1 MSLDEGLQQLGHLV
15 NGKIVRNDRTF
26 PVVSPSTGEVVAQC
40 PDAGLD
46 LLDEAVA
53 AAQAAQPGWQ
63 ALGEDARREII
74 RSLGAA
80 VIEHFAAI
88 DELESLE
95 KGIPMAAVELY
106 MAQIYANHAADTP
119 LPVEVIEDND
129 DRVVKLVRK
138 PVGVVAAISPWN
150 APLLIT
156 AEKVFSA
163 LTVGNTVV
171 AKPSP
176 FTPLGT
182 LKMAEVW
189 KDLLPPGVLNV
200 LAGGD
205 ELGAAMVSHPGT
217 RMISFTGSVAAG
229 KSIAEAAG
237 RQMKQVVCEL
247 GGNDAAIVLDDVDVK
262 AVAPRLYGAAFQLGG
277 QACAAIKRV
286 YAHRSIYRDLVDEL
300 AAWATLAKAAPAA
313 DGGNFVPVWTRPQF
327 ERVSEL
333 VSDALAHG
341 AKAASGGAAAPGNG
355 NYFPPT
361 ILTDAGP
368 GVRVVDEE
376 QFGPVLPVIPFDD
389 VEDAIAQANAT
400 DFGLCGSVWTA
411 DIERG
416 QELADRLQA
425 GTTWVNGHTEVAPH
439 IPFGGIKDS
448 GVGRAGG
455 RPGIDAYSALQTQI
469 IYKSAERVRPA
480 APA

>member
-1 MSLDEGLQQLGHLV
+1 MSLDETLRELGHLV
-15 NGKIVRNDRTF
+15 NGTIAAGGDSF
-26 PVVSPSTGEVVAQC
+26 PVVSPATGQVVAQC
-40 PDAGLD
+40 PDASLD

-53 AAQAAQPGWQ
+53 AARAAQPGWQ
-63 ALGEDARREII
+63 ALGEASRREII

-95 KGIPMAAVELY
+95 KGVPNAAVELY
-106 MAQIYANHAADTP
+106 MARIYANHIADTP
-119 LPVEVIEDND
+119 LPVEIIEDND
-129 DRVVKLVRK
+129 DRLIQLVRK

-163 LTVGNTVV
+163 LAVGNTVV

-182 LKMAEVW
+182 LKMAAVW
-189 KDLLPPGVLNV
+189 KDILPPGVLNV

-217 RMISFTGSVAAG
+217 DMISFTGSVSAG
-229 KSIAEAAG
+229 KSIAGAAG

-247 GGNDAAIVLDDVDVK
+247 GGNDAAIVLGDVDVK
-262 AVAPRLYGAAFQLGG
+262 VVAPRLYGAAFQLGG

-286 YAHRSIYRDLVDEL
+286 YVHRSIYQALVDEL
-300 AAWATLAKAAPAA
+300 AAWAGLAKAAPAA
-313 DGGNFVPVWTRPQF
+313 DGGTFGPLVTRPQF

-333 VSDALAHG
+333 VSDALARG
-341 AKAASGGAAAPGNG
+341 AKAASGGAPVPGDG
-355 NYFPPT
+355 YYFPPT

-389 VEDAIAQANAT
+389 VEEAIAAANAT

-411 DIERG
+411 DIALGRA
-416 QELADRLQA
+416 LADRLQA
-425 GTTWVNGHTEVAPH
+425 GTTWVNNHTEVAPH
-439 IPFGGIKDS
+439 IPFGGIKSS
-448 GVGRAGG
+448 GLGRAGG
-455 RPGIDAYSALQTQI
+455 RPGIDAYSNLQTQI
-469 IYKSAERVRPA
+469 IYKNADRVSG
-480 APA
+480 

>member
-1 MSLDEGLQQLGHLV
+1 MSLDETLRELGHLV
-15 NGKIVRNDRTF
+15 NGTIVRGAESF
-26 PVVSPSTGEVVAQC
+26 PVVSPATGQVVAQC

-53 AAQAAQPGWQ
+53 AARAAQPGWQ
-63 ALGEDARREII
+63 ALGEEARREIV

-80 VIEHFAAI
+80 VIEHFGSI

-95 KGIPMAAVELY
+95 KGVPNAAVELY
-106 MAQIYANHAADTP
+106 MARIYANHTADTP
-119 LPVEVIEDND
+119 LPVEIIEDND
-129 DRVVKLVRK
+129 DRLIQLVRK
-138 PVGVVAAISPWN
+138 PVGVVAAIAPWN

-163 LTVGNTVV
+163 LAVGNTVV

-182 LKMAEVW
+182 LKMASVW

-217 RMISFTGSVAAG
+217 NMISFTGSVAAG
-229 KSIAEAAG
+229 KSIAEVAG
-237 RQMKQVVCEL
+237 RQMKPVVCEL
-247 GGNDAAIVLDDVDVK
+247 GGNDAAIVLGDVDVK
-262 AVAPRLYGAAFQLGG
+262 MVAPRLYGAAFQLGG

-286 YAHRSIYRDLVDEL
+286 YAHRSIYQALVDEL
-300 AAWATLAKAAPAA
+300 AAWAQLAKAAPAA
-313 DGGNFVPVWTRPQF
+313 DGGTFGPLVTRPQF

-341 AKAASGGAAAPGNG
+341 ASAMAGGAPVPGSG
-355 NYFPPT
+355 FYFPPT
-361 ILTDAGP
+361 ILTGVGR

-389 VEDAIAQANAT
+389 VEEAIAAANAT
-400 DFGLCGSVWTA
+400 EFGLCGSVWTA
-411 DIERG
+411 DISLGRA
-416 QELADRLQA
+416 LADRLQA
-425 GTTWVNGHTEVAPH
+425 GTTWVNNHTEVAPH
-439 IPFGGIKDS
+439 IPFGGIKNS
-448 GVGRAGG
+448 GLGRAGG
-455 RPGIDAYSALQTQI
+455 RPGIDAYSNLQTQI
-469 IYKSAERVRPA
+469 IYKNADRVRG
-480 APA
+480 

>member
-1 MSLDEGLQQLGHLV
+1 MSLAESLRELGHLV
-15 NGKIVRNDRTF
+15 NGKIVRNGQTF
-26 PVVSPSTGEVVAQC
+26 PVVSPATGEVVAQC
-40 PDAGLD
+40 PDAGLG

-53 AAQAAQPGWQ
+53 AARAAQPGWQ
-63 ALGEDARREII
+63 ALGQEARREII

-80 VIEHFAAI
+80 VMENYAAL

-95 KGIPMAAVELY
+95 KGVPNAAGELY
-106 MAQIYANHAADTP
+106 MARIYANHTADTP

-129 DRVVKLVRK
+129 ERLIQLVRK

-163 LTVGNTVV
+163 LAVGNTVV

-182 LKMAEVW
+182 LKMASVW

-205 ELGAAMVSHPGT
+205 ELGAALVNHPGT
-217 RMISFTGSVAAG
+217 NMISFTGSVAAG

-247 GGNDAAIVLDDVDVK
+247 GGNDAAIVLGDVDVK
-262 AVAPRLYGAAFQLGG
+262 VVAPRLYGAAFQLGG

-286 YAHRSIYRDLVDEL
+286 YAHRSIYQALVDEL
-300 AAWATLAKAAPAA
+300 AAWAQLAKAAPAA
-313 DGGNFVPVWTRPQF
+313 DGGTFGPLVTRPQF

-341 AKAASGGAAAPGNG
+341 AKAAAGGAPVPGNG
-355 NYFPPT
+355 FYFPPT
-361 ILTDAGP
+361 ILTGVGP

-389 VEDAIAQANAT
+389 VEDAIAAANAT
-400 DFGLCGSVWTA
+400 EFGLCGSVWTA
-411 DIERG
+411 DISLGRK
-416 QELADRLQA
+416 LADRLQA
-425 GTTWVNGHTEVAPH
+425 GTTWVNNHTEVAPH
-439 IPFGGIKDS
+439 IPFGGIKNS
-448 GVGRAGG
+448 GLGRAGG

-469 IYKSAERVRPA
+469 IYKNADRVRA
-480 APA
+480 EATA